1 MKSVGLFTL
10 DFVLQG
16 HKLLKYMG
24 TIGNPLYSKNRL
36 FSNINFDF
44 APTHFMNSAWK
55 KPYLGADE
63 GVSFAILPV
72 IKNLWFCVYST
83 FDLFILTVHSY

>member
-1 MKSVGLFTL
+1 MQKGTNELNQNIQILLVFIMFYNHDEIWNMKSVGLFTL

-44 APTHFMNSAWK
+44 APTHFMNSA
-55 KPYLGADE
+55 
-63 GVSFAILPV
+63 
-72 IKNLWFCVYST
+72 
-83 FDLFILTVHSY
+83 